1 MVRDICER
9 FIRTTYIRDLFYRW
23 MLVAVQKV
31 IQDLVADVQRTVP
44 GYQVDA
50 NNAQVIQA
58 PALSYGHRGRVT
70 KIWQMIPKVKFYL
83 SILGP

>member
-1 MVRDICER
+1 
-9 FIRTTYIRDLFYRW
+9 

-70 KIWQMIPKVKFYL
+70 KIWQMIPKD
-83 SILGP
+83 LGQSVCVVVWVVARSSGLP